1 MTEGQTPDASVVVV
15 SFNTR
20 DLLRECLQDL
30 YQQQGVSFETWV
42 VDNASRDG
50 SADMVEAE
58 FPVVRLMREKVNLGF
73 AAANNVAFPRARG
86 RYVVLLNSDAFLKP
100 GALALAVSLM
110 DAHPSTGAGGG
121 RLVGRDGSWQP
132 AARMFPSLLNDFLTL
147 TGLAAKY
154 SRSRFFGRADHT
166 WCDPLQAASVDWIP
180 GAFLIIRADALA
192 RVGYFDE
199 QFFLYYEEVDL
210 CRRLRAAGYE
220 VSYWPEIVVV
230 HLGGE
235 SSKTV
240 EHLAM
245 SRAGAQLSL
254 WRMRAEFLYYRKYHG
269 SRAWA
274 AKQIESTWHRLRRWK
289 NSGGADPIRKGKFDD
304 STATIRLLDQAW
316 RETEGGRI
324 SPARPW

>member
-1 MTEGQTPDASVVVV
+1 MTGPKTPDASVVVV

-20 DLLRECLQDL
+20 DLLRDCLNDL
-30 YQQQGVSFETWV
+30 YAQQGATFETWV
-42 VDNASRDG
+42 VDNASRDS
-50 SADMVEAE
+50 SADMVAAE
-58 FPVVRLMREKVNLGF
+58 FPQVGLLRETVNLGF
-73 AAANNVAFPRARG
+73 AAANNVAFPKARG

-100 GALALAVSLM
+100 GALAQAVALM
-110 DAHPSTGAGGG
+110 DANPRTGAAGG

-132 AARMFPSLLNDFLTL
+132 AARMFPSLLNDFLSL
-147 TGLAAKY
+147 SGLAAKY
-154 SRSRFFGRADHT
+154 PGSRFFGRADHT
-166 WCDPLQAASVDWIP
+166 WRDPMQAASVDWVP

-192 RVGYFDE
+192 KVGYFDE

-210 CRRLRAAGYE
+210 CRRLDAAGYE
-220 VSYWPEIVVV
+220 ISYWPQIEVV

-240 EHLAM
+240 EHLSM
-245 SRAGAQLSL
+245 SRTGAQLSL

-269 SRAWA
+269 GRAWA
-274 AKQIESTWHRLRRWK
+274 AKQIESFWHRLRRWK
-289 NSGGADPIRKGKFDD
+289 NSWGADPARKWKCED
-304 STATIRLLDQAW
+304 STAIIGLLDQAW